1 MSKTQLLS
9 DTENLCIAREKT
21 HKFDTENNKLHST
34 NSKNKWLQNGKQE
47 VFSMLHF
54 WRHLHNKYTTDP

>member
-34 NSKNKWLQNGKQE
+34 NSKNK
-47 VFSMLHF
+47 
-54 WRHLHNKYTTDP
+54 